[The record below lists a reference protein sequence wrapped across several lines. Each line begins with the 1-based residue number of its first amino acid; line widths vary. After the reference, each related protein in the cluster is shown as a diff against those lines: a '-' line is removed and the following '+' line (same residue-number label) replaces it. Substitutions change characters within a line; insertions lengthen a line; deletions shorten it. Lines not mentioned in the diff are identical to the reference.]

1 MSIESV
7 IESSIE
13 VAQQNGLIIIAHK
26 WGIRLFNEEWIC
38 KSGYCC
44 PLGATLLEHQLV
56 IPADDPSLFK
66 GGTVGI
72 DLRDVRMNPSYCIVK
87 LLEVDYEWLQSFYLG
102 IQNMKLGYYSDT
114 KAYDLGLKY
123 YQEYGGVII

>member
-1 MSIESV
+1 MNPESV

-13 VAQQNGLIIIAHK
+13 AAQQNGLLIIANK
-26 WGIRLFNEEWIC
+26 WGIRLINDAWVC
-38 KSGYCC
+38 PSGACC

-56 IPADDPSLFK
+56 FKQDDPSLFQ

-72 DLRDVRMNPSYCIVK
+72 DLRDVRKNPSYCIIK
-87 LLEVDYEWLQSFYLG
+87 LLNVDYDWLQAFYLG
-102 IQNMKLGYYSDT
+102 IQNMKLGYYTDT

-123 YQEYGGVII
+123 YHKYDSIIM